1 MQRKANRMR
10 NNRSRSENKIREKAL
25 FFIKILSDQADINQ
39 SASEKSF
46 PQSANFFQTHSNGK
60 NIFDRLVFCK
70 NGAVSFHH
78 TISEQ

>member
-46 PQSANFFQTHSNGK
+46 PQSASFFQTRSNGK
-60 NIFDRLVFCK
+60 NICDRLVFCK
-70 NGAVSFHH
+70 NGAASFHH
-78 TISEQ
+78 TILKQ

>member
-1 MQRKANRMR
+1 M
-10 NNRSRSENKIREKAL
+10 
-25 FFIKILSDQADINQ
+25 NQ

-60 NIFDRLVFCK
+60 NICDRLVFCK

-78 TISEQ
+78 TISKQ